1 EGVSEMLDH
10 HVVTLDVLE
19 HVSAHDDVPGR
30 FVAVIEEIDLPHLEV
45 VEPQAALDA
54 VRPLDGLRL
63 VVGDGDLPA
72 REAPGHVIGERAFT
86 AAGVQERARRLVPQ
100 AAATQL
106 LHDVPAP
113 QATRDVSLTE
123 GLITA
128 PPLPLRLSPRV
139 LATIDHVR
147 W

>member
-1 EGVSEMLDH
+1 MLDH
-10 HVVTLDVLE
+10 HIVTLDVLE

-30 FVAVIEEIDLPHLEV
+30 FVAGIEEVDLPHLEV

-54 VRPLDGLRL
+54 ARPLDGLRL

-86 AAGVQERARRLVPQ
+86 AAGVQKRARRLVPQ

-113 QATRDVSLTE
+113 QATRDV
-123 GLITA
+123 
-128 PPLPLRLSPRV
+128 
-139 LATIDHVR
+139 
-147 W
+147 